1 MSVGEGLA
9 PPAHDRLELRKMYGD
24 FVKCYDFAV
33 HCFIMVALYCREGHT
48 HRGHRRPSPTV
59 FMNNYAKSE
68 FCNAP
73 FFIPVFQQNF
83 FTAFAK
89 PPSLQL
95 SVT

>member
-1 MSVGEGLA
+1 MPSMGMPLPRTASLNYE
-9 PPAHDRLELRKMYGD
+9 KMYGD

-73 FFIPVFQQNF
+73 VFNRQRYSGRTGIN
-83 FTAFAK
+83 
-89 PPSLQL
+89 
-95 SVT
+95 VM